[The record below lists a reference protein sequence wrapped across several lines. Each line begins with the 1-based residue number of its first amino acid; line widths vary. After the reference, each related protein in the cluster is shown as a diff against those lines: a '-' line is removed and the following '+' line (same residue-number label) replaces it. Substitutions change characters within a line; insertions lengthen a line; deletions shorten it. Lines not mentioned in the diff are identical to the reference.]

1 MNQIPTAMR
10 AAFRDSF
17 NQRRPVEQSET
28 AHKVFKALARKVG
41 VTTRKTM
48 WSVQRGNR

>member
-1 MNQIPTAMR
+1 MNNIPTTMR
-10 AAFRDSF
+10 AAFEVAASK
-17 NQRRPVEQSET
+17 QAPSKQSH
-28 AHKVFKALARKVG
+28 AVKSAIRRKVG